1 MSDEAERW
9 RELNR
14 ANWDERTRVH
24 LGPGSDYD
32 LASLR
37 SGSAKLHPIE
47 DAELHSYD
55 GGWAEMLDTKDRA
68 TWVAR
73 IFTIVYF
80 LYFLLMPW
88 YTARDKTKPVPERVR
103 WA

>member
-14 ANWDERTRVH
+14 ANWDERTQVH

-37 SGSAKLHPIE
+37 SGSGKLHPIE
-47 DAELHSYD
+47 DAEL
-55 GGWAEMLDTKDRA
+55 G
-68 TWVAR
+68 
-73 IFTIVYF
+73 
-80 LYFLLMPW
+80 
-88 YTARDKTKPVPERVR
+88 
-103 WA
+103 